1 MSEKLRAENFF
12 TRVDREGN
20 WKLRITS
27 YKLGD
32 KYVCVVDNVDP
43 GARLAHA
50 SAATRQKA
58 ELKAVGKAR
67 HLVRKTRRFC

>member
-1 MSEKLRAENFF
+1 MGERLRAENCLV
-12 TRVDREGN
+12 RVDREGN
-20 WKLRITS
+20 WQLRITS

-32 KYVCVVDNVDP
+32 KYISVVDNVDP

-50 SAATRQKA
+50 SATTRQKA
-58 ELKAVGKAR
+58 ELEAMNKAR